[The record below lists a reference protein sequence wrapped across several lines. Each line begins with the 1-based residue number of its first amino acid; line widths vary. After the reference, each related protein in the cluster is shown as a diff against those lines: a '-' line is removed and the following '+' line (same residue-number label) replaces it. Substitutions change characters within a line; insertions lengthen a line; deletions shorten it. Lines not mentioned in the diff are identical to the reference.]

1 MGSFEMEW
9 IIVLAAALVVLA
21 LVARRRR
28 RRGPSPAPDLPY
40 AKSEALFSAAERS
53 FLGAL
58 DQAVGDQLRVF
69 GKVRVADVV
78 DVKAKG
84 GRRRSAF
91 NRISAKHFD
100 FVLCHPA
107 NLSVVCALELNDR
120 SHQNRGRKQRDE
132 FLAEVCHAAGIPLIQ
147 VTAKRAYSVGELR
160 ARLME
165 AMSLALEAH
174 ATDELVAPGRTQQRD
189 ASASAADATRAE
201 PLSHEPALDL
211 AELPEPACP
220 ICGIA
225 MVRRRAAK
233 GPKLGGEF
241 WGCTRYPKCKGVL
254 PIES

>member
-9 IIVLAAALVVLA
+9 IIVVAVALVVLA
-21 LVARRRR
+21 LMARRVRR
-28 RRGPSPAPDLPY
+28 REPSPAADLPY
-40 AKSEALFSAAERS
+40 AKSDALFSAAERS

-78 DVKAKG
+78 DVRAKV

-107 NLSVVCALELNDR
+107 NLSVVCAVELDDR
-120 SHQNRGRKQRDE
+120 SHQNQRRKQRDE

-147 VTAKRAYSVGELR
+147 VAAKRAYPVGELR

-165 AMSLALEAH
+165 AMSMAVEAHGVDVPAGAPRAHQPDAGGSTAEVSRTEPLALQ
-174 ATDELVAPGRTQQRD
+174 P
-189 ASASAADATRAE
+189 S
-201 PLSHEPALDL
+201 LDL
-211 AELPEPACP
+211 AELPEPTCP
-220 ICGIA
+220 ICGIPMA
-225 MVRRRAAK
+225 RRRTAK
-233 GPKLGGEF
+233 GPKLGSEF